1 VSARGFA
8 RALLA
13 SLLVQGA
20 ALGQMSPS
28 AAPGIPSPSAAP
40 SVPPRGSTPSGPP
53 LLDIVSD
60 STCPA
65 PSAVG
70 ALLREILGLS
80 SGEHVDEVA
89 HVIHEEGLLLVS
101 LRAKDSRV
109 LGERRLPSDGSCE
122 DLARAAA
129 VVLAS
134 WLTDVHPEFV
144 PLVPAPPPLDVPPS
158 VTPPASTAAPRPSPI
173 GRVSSTGRVVPRGA
187 LSLRLGASLGL
198 GFVPTPLALVGSASV
213 AVVPDGSGIGVT
225 LRGGLSTVRSL
236 EVDGGRALYR
246 RWPLQGGAVLRF
258 AGTRVSGE
266 LEGGAAL
273 GWLAVAGRSFGTNH
287 DASDA
292 TFGPF
297 VTARAIGSGRT
308 IQPFAELSGMYWA
321 RVTRVYGDPARPSV
335 TLPPVELSLS
345 VGLAVTP

>member
-20 ALGQMSPS
+20 ALGQTSPS
-28 AAPGIPSPSAAP
+28 AAPGVPAPSAPPVAP
-40 SVPPRGSTPSGPP
+40 TQSGPP

-60 STCPA
+60 SRCPA

-122 DLARAAA
+122 ELARAAA

-158 VTPPASTAAPRPSPI
+158 VTPPVSTAAPRPSPI
-173 GRVSSTGRVVPRGA
+173 GRVSSSGRVVPRGG
-187 LSLRLGASLGL
+187 LRWRLGASLGL

-213 AVVPDGSGIGVT
+213 AVMPDGSGIGAT

-246 RWPLQGGAVLRF
+246 RWPFQGGAVLRF
-258 AGTRVSGE
+258 AGTRVSAE

-273 GWLAVAGRSFGTNH
+273 GWLTVAGRSFGTNH

-308 IQPFAELSGMYWA
+308 LQPFAELSSVYWA

-335 TLPPVELSLS
+335 ALPRLELSLS
-345 VGLAVTP
+345 VGLAVMP

>member
-1 VSARGFA
+1 VIARRFA

-20 ALGQMSPS
+20 ALGQT
-28 AAPGIPSPSAAP
+28 SPSAAP
-40 SVPPRGSTPSGPP
+40 SASSASAPPTSAPP
-53 LLDIVSD
+53 LLDVVSD
-60 STCPA
+60 SSCPA
-65 PSAVG
+65 PPAVG

-80 SGEHVDEVA
+80 SGQHVDEVA

-109 LGERRLPSDGSCE
+109 LGERRLPADGSCE
-122 DLARAAA
+122 ELARAAA

-134 WLTDVHPEFV
+134 WLTDAHPEFL
-144 PLVPAPPPLDVPPS
+144 PLLPAAPPLDAPPS
-158 VTPPASTAAPRPSPI
+158 VTPPVSTAPPRPSPI
-173 GRVSSTGRVVPRGA
+173 GRVSSSGSVVPRAGFRWRFGA
-187 LSLRLGASLGL
+187 GLGL
-198 GFVPTPLALVGSASV
+198 GFAPTPLALVGSVSV
-213 AVVPDGSGIGVT
+213 AVVPHGSGIGAL

-246 RWPLQGGAVLRF
+246 RWPFEGGALLRF
-258 AGTRVSGE
+258 AGASVAGE

-273 GWLAVAGRSFGTNH
+273 GWLALAGRSFGTNH

-297 VTARAIGSGRT
+297 MTARAIAAASA
-308 IQPFAELSGMYWA
+308 IQPFAELSGVYWA

-335 TLPPVELSLS
+335 PLPSLELSLS